1 MPWEIVQEDAAC
13 PVDRP
18 FGVHKVDDG
27 ELEGCHATYA
37 EADDQMSALYM
48 AESEGEERQDSYT
61 PPEGVRVAAR
71 RALDWIAE
79 GLAGDGFT
87 DVGRARAAQL
97 ARGDA
102 VSRETVGRMA
112 NYFGRHAS
120 DRDAEG
126 FNRGE
131 DGYPS
136 PGRVAWDAWGGDA
149 GRDWAS
155 SIVASE
161 ERNGEEGEYPIT
173 PRQQAHYEAV
183 ESVVEL
189 FGQFGQG
196 IGEGGAHY
204 VAESPFA
211 DEGMVCSSCVFY
223 EGPRACEVVSGDID
237 PEGICKLWIIPESLL
252 VGVEPTVPVEE
263 APTMEVGGDDDMDEY
278 ERTADGVSTPDRE
291 VRRVER
297 VELRESEDGLP
308 VVEGYATVYEYRY
321 DIGGGPEAGGFTEVI
336 SRGAAAKS
344 AREASVPLL
353 VNHDGIPLA
362 HTRSGTLSL
371 ESDDIGLRIS
381 ATLDPSNPTAQEVRS
396 ALERGDM
403 TAMSFAFT
411 PVRQS
416 WSKDYSQRTITELK
430 LYDVSLVTYPANPS
444 TVAKIRS
451 DEDAEA
457 TETADVKQPGRSV
470 EHARRQQAADAAKK
484 RR

>member
-1 MPWEIVQEDAAC
+1 
-13 PVDRP
+13 
-18 FGVHKVDDG
+18 
-27 ELEGCHATYA
+27 
-37 EADDQMSALYM
+37 
-48 AESEGEERQDSYT
+48 
-61 PPEGVRVAAR
+61 
-71 RALDWIAE
+71 
-79 GLAGDGFT
+79 
-87 DVGRARAAQL
+87 
-97 ARGDA
+97 
-102 VSRETVGRMA
+102 
-112 NYFGRHAS
+112 
-120 DRDAEG
+120 
-126 FNRGE
+126 
-131 DGYPS
+131 
-136 PGRVAWDAWGGDA
+136 
-149 GRDWAS
+149 
-155 SIVASE
+155 
-161 ERNGEEGEYPIT
+161 
-173 PRQQAHYEAV
+173 
-183 ESVVEL
+183 
-189 FGQFGQG
+189 
-196 IGEGGAHY
+196 
-204 VAESPFA
+204 
-211 DEGMVCSSCVFY
+211 
-223 EGPRACEVVSGDID
+223 
-237 PEGICKLWIIPESLL
+237 
-252 VGVEPTVPVEE
+252 
-263 APTMEVGGDDDMDEY
+263 MEVGGDDDMDEY